1 MLYDVYMCTEINQ
14 PIKPAELPIIGDP
27 YTEISLDL
35 LFPTRNSTFTLIG
48 KHIQLTQ
55 PLDRDAEN
63 LSHIVFQV
71 TIFQI
76 YINSFFN
83 IFLCTYVLTILNIV
97 FCCNSS
103 FLNSFLFLLLGYV
116 RGKVYQQ
123 KEDHTHNSPHDRH

>member
-35 LFPTRNSTFTLIG
+35 IFPTRNPTFTLIG

-76 YINSFFN
+76 YINSFLNVFMYLRFN
-83 IFLCTYVLTILNIV
+83 NTKYIIIL
-97 FCCNSS
+97 
-103 FLNSFLFLLLGYV
+103 L
-116 RGKVYQQ
+116 
-123 KEDHTHNSPHDRH
+123 